1 MAHDLPA
8 WVAELSDPRRATT
21 LDELADRL
29 VPLAEH
35 AIDVSRR
42 LQALLSEL
50 NEPFKREAL
59 YGRVERLKTRSAE
72 ALEEISGEI
81 SASGQQRI
89 ERIWAVWSERGL
101 DGELGAVLR
110 QRLDSDVIPSLTS
123 QERSV
128 AEQVARHVAGALE
141 TVNQTLLTRVEEL
154 AVAVTDLIHEVL
166 PLAHEGLNLAS
177 RVSTLSSR
185 ARQTGRGEIPAEL
198 QAEAVDLAAASESTV
213 ARLELE
219 WSALGARTATVRAAL
234 RAAEETAFSEVTTE
248 MTRCVEELAPAH
260 IKVLNEAE
268 ARAMALID
276 ELSPSAPS

>member
-8 WVAELSDPRRATT
+8 WVSELTDPRRATT

-59 YGRVERLKTRSAE
+59 YGRVERLKTRSTE
-72 ALEEISGEI
+72 ALGEVSGEI
-81 SASGQQRI
+81 SASGRQRI
-89 ERIWAVWSERGL
+89 ERVWAAWHERRA
-101 DGELGAVLR
+101 DGELGAELR
-110 QRLDSDVIPSLTS
+110 QRLDSDVIPALTT
-123 QERSV
+123 QERAV
-128 AEQVARHVAGALE
+128 AEQVAEHVAGALE
-141 TVNQTLLTRVEEL
+141 TVNRTLLGQVEEL
-154 AVAVTDLIHEVL
+154 ATAVTDMIHDVL

-177 RVSTLSSR
+177 RISTLSSR
-185 ARQTGRGEIPAEL
+185 ARQAGRSEVPAEL
-198 QAEAVDLAAASESTV
+198 RAEAIELAAASESTI

-219 WSALGARTATVRAAL
+219 WAALGARTATVRAAL
-234 RAAEETAFSEVTTE
+234 RAAEETAFSEVTAQ

-260 IKVLNEAE
+260 INVLNEAE
-268 ARAMALID
+268 ARAMALVD
-276 ELSPSAPS
+276 ELGPGAPS